1 MKASLRNEKVLTNY
15 LKKQLGELVFKQ
27 KRIDEDLISKNAN
40 IKEIDEDK
48 KQTKLQ
54 IKKVNK
60 KLESQGIVLRDL
72 KRWDFFFFTLA

>member
-27 KRIDEDLISKNAN
+27 KRSDEDLISKNAN

-48 KQTKLQ
+48 KQTKLK

-72 KRWDFFFFTLA
+72 KR

>member
-48 KQTKLQ
+48 KQTKLK

-72 KRWDFFFFTLA
+72 KR

>member
-72 KRWDFFFFTLA
+72 KR